1 MKKTVLFNGIVISS
15 LVGALI
21 AKVRSA
27 NKADTA
33 LKIKGNQNSRGE
45 LIYHVPEG
53 QFYEA
58 TKAIELFD
66 SEEAAIAAGYRK
78 SAR

>member
-1 MKKTVLFNGIVISS
+1 MKKAVLFNGILISS

-21 AKVRSA
+21 TKLRSD
-27 NKADTA
+27 NKAQA
-33 LKIKGNQNSRGE
+33 AIKIKGNQNSRGE

-53 QFYEA
+53 QFYEV
-58 TKAIELFD
+58 TKAIEWFD
-66 SEEAAIAAGYRK
+66 SEEAAVAAGYRK